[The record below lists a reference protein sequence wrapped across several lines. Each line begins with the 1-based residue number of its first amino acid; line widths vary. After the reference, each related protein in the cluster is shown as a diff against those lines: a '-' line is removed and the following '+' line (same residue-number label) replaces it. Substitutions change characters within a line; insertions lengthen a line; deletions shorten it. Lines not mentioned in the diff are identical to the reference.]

1 MPTTVGSCVVILREH
16 NKPDGRFLLDAMTWS
31 GSHLRLG
38 KQAYNKLGE
47 EASTVVKNSDV
58 AKVFQDIADLLELK
72 GENVFKIRAYQKAAR
87 AIDYHPR
94 ELEAMTEDGEDLQSI
109 PGVGEAIAKK
119 ATELIAT
126 GKLGYYENLK
136 AEFPQGITNL
146 LDIPGIGPRTA
157 NKLSSELGIS
167 SVDELER
174 AIDDGRVAKLFR
186 LGEKTAENILH
197 QIQALRRKD
206 QRIPI
211 GEALPIVEEI
221 IAALRSIPGVKNLTP
236 AGSLRRFQD
245 TVGDIDLMGTAN
257 EPQEVIDP
265 FVALPLVR
273 QVLAQ
278 GSTKASVI
286 VSGGLQVDLRMVEHD
301 SFGSLLQYFTGSK
314 QHNISLREKWRK
326 RGLKL
331 SEYGITVVATAK
343 LEKFATEEEFYRRL
357 GIQYIPPEI
366 REAQGE
372 IERAEQGS
380 MPSLVELSDIKGDLH
395 THTDWS
401 DGNDSIEE
409 LALAAQDMGYQYI
422 AITEHSVGRGIAHG
436 LSIER
441 LREQVGEIKALNRRL
456 SGVRVLTGTEVD
468 IRADG
473 SLDLPHEI
481 LAELDIVTAAVHSA
495 MNQSE
500 EKMTDRVIKAIENP
514 DVDMIAHPTCRL
526 IGEREPVAIDLEAV
540 FRAAA
545 KYSKIMEINAM
556 PDRLDLKDAHAF
568 RARELGAK
576 LAIGTDAHSVAHLG
590 LMRFGIG
597 VARRAWSEPQHI
609 LNTLPLEELLAVLN
623 RKR

>member
-1 MPTTVGSCVVILREH
+1 M
-16 NKPDGRFLLDAMTWS
+16 
-31 GSHLRLG
+31 
-38 KQAYNKLGE
+38 
-47 EASTVVKNSDV
+47 KNNEV

-87 AIDYHPR
+87 AIEYHPR
-94 ELEAMTEDGEDLQSI
+94 ELRVMIDEGEDLQSI

-119 ATELIAT
+119 AAELITT
-126 GKLGYYENLK
+126 GELGYYENLK

-146 LDIPGIGPRTA
+146 LAIPGIGPKTA
-157 NKLSSELGIS
+157 NKLSNELGIT

-174 AIDDGRVAKLFR
+174 AIHAGRVARIFR
-186 LGEKTAENILH
+186 LGEKTADNILH

-221 IAALRSIPGVKNLTP
+221 IGTLRPIQGVRNLTA
-236 AGSLRRFQD
+236 AGSLRRFLE
-245 TVGDIDLMGTAN
+245 TVGDIDLMGTADN
-257 EPQEVIDP
+257 PREVIDA
-265 FVALPLVR
+265 FVALPHVR

-314 QHNISLREKWRK
+314 QHNISLRERERK
-326 RGLKL
+326 HGLKL
-331 SEYGITVVATAK
+331 SEYGITVIATDK
-343 LEKFATEEEFYRRL
+343 LEKFSTEEEFYHRL
-357 GIQYIPPEI
+357 GLQYIPPEI

-372 IERAEQGS
+372 IEKAEQGTI
-380 MPSLVELSDIKGDLH
+380 PKLVELSDIRGALH
-395 THTDWS
+395 THTEWS
-401 DGNDSIEE
+401 DGHDSIEE
-409 LALAAQDMGYQYI
+409 MALAAKDMGYQYI
-422 AITEHSVGRGIAHG
+422 AITEHSAGRGIAHG
-436 LSIER
+436 LDVER
-441 LREQVGEIKALNRRL
+441 LRKQVTEIKALNKRL
-456 SGVRVLTGTEVD
+456 TGIHVLTGIEMD

-481 LAELDIVTAAVHSA
+481 LPELDIVIAAVHSA

-500 EKMTDRVIKAIENP
+500 EKMTRRVINAIENS

-545 KYSKIMEINAM
+545 KNNKIMEINAM
-556 PDRLDLKDAHAF
+556 PDRLDLKDIHAF
-568 RARELGAK
+568 RARDLGVK
-576 LAIGTDAHSVAHLG
+576 LAIGTDAHSIAHLG
-590 LMRFGIG
+590 LMRFGVG
-597 VARRAWSEPQHI
+597 VARRAWCEPQHI
-609 LNTLPLEELLAVLN
+609 LNTLPLAELLDVLN
-623 RKR
+623 RNAG

>member
-1 MPTTVGSCVVILREH
+1 M
-16 NKPDGRFLLDAMTWS
+16 
-31 GSHLRLG
+31 
-38 KQAYNKLGE
+38 
-47 EASTVVKNSDV
+47 KNSDV

-87 AIDYHPR
+87 AIDYYPR
-94 ELEAMTEDGEDLQSI
+94 ELEALIDEGGDLRSI

-119 ATELIAT
+119 AAELITT
-126 GKLGYYENLK
+126 GKLGYYEDLK
-136 AEFPQGITNL
+136 AESPQGITNL
-146 LDIPGIGPRTA
+146 LDIPGIGPKTA
-157 NKLSSELGIS
+157 NRLSSELGVS

-174 AIDDGRVAKLFR
+174 AINEGQLAKLSR

-211 GEALPIVEEI
+211 GKALPIVEEI
-221 IAALRSIPGVKNLTP
+221 TATLRSIPGVKNLTP
-236 AGSLRRFQD
+236 AGSLRRFQE

-257 EPQEVIDP
+257 QPKEVIDA

-273 QVLAQ
+273 QALAH

-286 VSGGLQVDLRMVEHD
+286 VSGGLQIDLRMVEHD

-314 QHNISLREKWRK
+314 QHNISVRDKWRK

-331 SEYGITVVATAK
+331 SEYGITVVATDE
-343 LEKFATEEEFYRRL
+343 LDKFATEEEFYARL
-357 GIQYIPPEI
+357 GMQYIPPEI

-372 IERAEQGS
+372 IEKAEQGS
-380 MPSLVELSDIKGDLH
+380 IPNLVDLPDMKGDLH
-395 THTDWS
+395 THTEWS
-401 DGNDSIEE
+401 DGHDSIEE
-409 LALAAQDMGYQYI
+409 LAQAAQDMGYQYM
-422 AITEHSVGRGIAHG
+422 AVTEHSAGRGIAHG
-436 LSIER
+436 LDVER
-441 LREQVGEIKALNRRL
+441 LGQQIAEIRTLNERL
-456 SGVRVLTGTEVD
+456 SGIRLLTGTEVD

-481 LAELDIVTAAVHSA
+481 LTKLDIVTAAVHSS

-500 EKMTDRVIKAIENP
+500 EKMTQRVLKAIENP
-514 DVDMIAHPTCRL
+514 DVDVIAHPTCRL
-526 IGEREPVAIDLEAV
+526 IGEREPVTIDLEAV

-545 KYSKIMEINAM
+545 RHNKIMEINAM
-556 PDRLDLKDAHAF
+556 PDRLDLKDTHAF
-568 RARELGAK
+568 RARELGVK
-576 LAIGTDAHSVAHLG
+576 LAIGTDAHTVAHLG

-597 VARRAWSEPQHI
+597 VARRAWCEPQHI
-609 LNTLPLEELLAVLN
+609 LNTLPLDELLTVLN